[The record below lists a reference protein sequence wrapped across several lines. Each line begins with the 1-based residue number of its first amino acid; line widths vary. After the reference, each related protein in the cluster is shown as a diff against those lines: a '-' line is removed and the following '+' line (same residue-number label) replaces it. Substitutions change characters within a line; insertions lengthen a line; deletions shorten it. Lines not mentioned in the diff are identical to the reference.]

1 MQIDIEQ
8 LTIAQARE
16 IQNLLLQRFPLHAEL
31 KTAKLKSQS
40 VDVNI
45 GKQIVVLD
53 RGFVYVGD
61 VQLKGDYVHLNNA
74 KNIRRWGTSKGLGEL
89 LDGPLAN
96 TVTDPVGGTI
106 LIPARAVIHF
116 IAVKKGW

>member
-1 MQIDIEQ
+1 MLNIEE
-8 LTIAQARE
+8 LTIGQVRE
-16 IQNLLLQRFPLHAEL
+16 LQQMLAVRAPIVE
-31 KTAKLKSQS
+31 TAHEM
-40 VDVNI
+40 

-61 VQLKGDYVHLNNA
+61 VTIKGDYVHLNNA

-89 LDGPLAN
+89 LEGPLSN
-96 TVTDPVGGTI
+96 TVTDPVSGTI